1 MNWSKSYKL
10 KLLGYLNIVF
20 PNNTILSCFC
30 FFFLMIYLH
39 FLIPGVITQFFLV
52 AAELVTPAGL
62 PTKEAKAE
70 IETYPVTVEARTS
83 TCSV

>member
-1 MNWSKSYKL
+1 
-10 KLLGYLNIVF
+10 
-20 PNNTILSCFC
+20 
-30 FFFLMIYLH
+30 MIYLH

-70 IETYPVTVEARTS
+70 IKTYPVTVEARTS